1 MAKFHFDEEED
12 PMPYQPKKNPGKKD
26 MWAQNP
32 RKKTKIKKFKYKNL

>member
-1 MAKFHFDEEED
+1 MAKFHFDEDED
-12 PMPYQPKKNPGKKD
+12 TNYQPKRTGRKE